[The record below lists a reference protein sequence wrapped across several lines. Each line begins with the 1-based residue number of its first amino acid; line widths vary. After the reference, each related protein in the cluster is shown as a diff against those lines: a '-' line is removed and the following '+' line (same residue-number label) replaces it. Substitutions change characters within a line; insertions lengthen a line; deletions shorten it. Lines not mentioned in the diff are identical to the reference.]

1 MYESPIKVVEDAFN
15 TQYENGV
22 LRAIQNVG
30 FHVDKLE
37 LTKALEYDRNQ
48 YIKGFEDAKAQ
59 YENPWIPCSERLP
72 ENEDYVLCWY
82 EYKIMGGTH
91 NGELNQTYGVGWF
104 FKRNRSWLVD
114 SSIGINAHVLAWMP
128 LPEPWKGE

>member
-1 MYESPIKVVEDAFN
+1 MYESPIQVVEDAFN
-15 TQYENGV
+15 AQYEDGV
-22 LRAIQNVG
+22 LRAVRNVG

-59 YENPWIPCSERLP
+59 YENRLIPCSEQLP
-72 ENEDYVLCWY
+72 ETDDDVLCLCQ
-82 EYKIMGGTH
+82 YKIMKGVNITGTAQKYAI
-91 NGELNQTYGVGWF
+91 GYYYKPTG
-104 FKRNRSWLVD
+104 SWLVD
-114 SSIGINAHVLAWMP
+114 NAGFDNQVLAWMP